1 MKEYQIKPGKIGTKV
16 IDTYGKVEKKF
27 TDAFLEADES
37 GEGGYHLKPGKVG
50 NAVVDAYKK
59 VEKGVTGA
67 YQSVED
73 AFVEKFLEEQEEPK

>member
-16 IDTYGKVEKKF
+16 INTYGKIEKKF
-27 TDAFLEADES
+27 TDAFLEADEG

-50 NAVVDAYKK
+50 GAVVDTYKK

-67 YQSVED
+67 YKSVED
-73 AFVEKFLEEQEEPK
+73 AFVETFLEEKEETK